1 MAALVVAGMVSP
13 FRVNGRSS
21 AISSLPVAD
30 YFPDLLTVAEK
41 HIYNGAHSE
50 HTYMYVF
57 FSTSR
62 HSRVSMSSIEK
73 RDQIIAAGV
82 RVFPKL
88 GYHGTTV
95 EDVIREAG
103 VARAT
108 FYAYFADKRGLF
120 IEIATGRTAEIVQIL
135 TLGVDSVIEQYE
147 AQGAEA
153 LDQETFQAPLSDLVE
168 AIFRFVR
175 SNRGVTKI
183 FLHEMVGADKEFTRI
198 FNDYQEALIKQ
209 MERLIDYG
217 VRLGVMKQT
226 DCRKA
231 AEFIISG
238 HMHLARSFSASGGR
252 YDVEAIARQFI
263 DYQFNGLLEKN
274 DSPSAD
280 GKKKSTAART
290 GARD

>member
-1 MAALVVAGMVSP
+1 MHDWL
-13 FRVNGRSS
+13 N
-21 AISSLPVAD
+21 
-30 YFPDLLTVAEK
+30 
-41 HIYNGAHSE
+41 
-50 HTYMYVF
+50 
-57 FSTSR
+57 
-62 HSRVSMSSIEK
+62 MSSVEK

-120 IEIATGRTAEIVQIL
+120 IEIATGRTTQIVHIL
-135 TLGVDSVIEQYE
+135 TVGVDSVIEQYE
-147 AQGAEA
+147 TLGAEA

-183 FLHEMVGADKEFTRI
+183 FFHDMVGADKEFTRI
-198 FNDYQEALIKQ
+198 FNDYQEALINQ
-209 MERLIDYG
+209 MERLMEYG
-217 VRLGVMKQT
+217 VGHGVLKKT

-238 HMHLARSFSASGGR
+238 HMHLARSFSAGTGR
-252 YDVEAIARQFI
+252 YDVEEVARQFI
-263 DYQFNGLLEKN
+263 DYQFNGLMERN
-274 DSPSAD
+274 DPPSAD
-280 GKKKSTAART
+280 GKKKSAAAGA
-290 GARD
+290 GARGQERPGGINTGGAPETRR